1 MDKLTARQRRI
12 FDQLILGKTD
22 NEIVRELGLSVGTMQ
37 IEIRRIYWRLGH
49 RLNRPQIRKAREQLQ
64 CT

>member
-1 MDKLTARQRRI
+1 
-12 FDQLILGKTD
+12 
-22 NEIVRELGLSVGTMQ
+22 MQ